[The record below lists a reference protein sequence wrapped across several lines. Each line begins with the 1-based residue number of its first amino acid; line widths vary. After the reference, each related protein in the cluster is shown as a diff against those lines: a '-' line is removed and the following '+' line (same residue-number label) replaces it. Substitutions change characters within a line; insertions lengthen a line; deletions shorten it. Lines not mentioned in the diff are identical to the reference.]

1 MLLDLC
7 AGLLAPKSEE
17 GKAVKDLRQLR
28 NEFVHELHLNPALTQ
43 LMFDEKWQNIIDL
56 LTPLAKFAGAS
67 VQQLLDSETQKIL
80 TQAIDA
86 KKEREF
92 TDEFNAIYGQIDE
105 VYADTYTCVRAH
117 PLKY

>member
-1 MLLDLC
+1 MNHVVGLVSRP
-7 AGLLAPKSEE
+7 AGA
-17 GKAVKDLRQLR
+17 
-28 NEFVHELHLNPALTQ
+28 
-43 LMFDEKWQNIIDL
+43 EKRGGQGS
-56 LTPLAKFAGAS
+56 TPLAKLASAS
-67 VQQLLDSETQKIL
+67 VQQRLHSETQKIL